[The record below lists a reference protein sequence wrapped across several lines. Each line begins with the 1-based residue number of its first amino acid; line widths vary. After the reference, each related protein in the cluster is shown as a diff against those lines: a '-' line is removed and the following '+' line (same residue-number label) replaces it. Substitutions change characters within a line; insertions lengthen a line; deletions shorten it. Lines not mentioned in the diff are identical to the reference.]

1 MHRDSIS
8 AFPTPRTAE
17 AAALQTLGC
26 EFLNGEQA
34 IDYHNPKAPPRIT
47 WMLATQGEIAGMKL
61 KAGDLSAAYQV
72 EKFDWNEAAAH
83 VETQKAKDAISATAP
98 DLDAL
103 MDAME
108 KLRGMNDAELNSDDG
123 KFNHA
128 FRKDYERIFDA
139 IPADRY
145 LDWILAR
152 LNNPVLTR
160 AVGRGI
166 AAYIRGAMHN
176 RAKMIDCIKRRE
188 PMVTGKGRDGATYI
202 YNQNNKLARERAG
215 HKPIR

>member
-1 MHRDSIS
+1 MNQDSIS

-26 EFLNGEQA
+26 EFLHGEQA

-108 KLRGMNDAELNSDDG
+108 KLRGGNPDD
-123 KFNHA
+123 KA
-128 FRKDYERIFDA
+128 FAKDHDRIFA
-139 IPADRY
+139 AVPADRR
-145 LDWILAR
+145 LDWQLKR
-152 LNNPVLTR
+152 LNNPELTR
-160 AVGRGI
+160 NVALAI

-176 RAKMIDCIKRRE
+176 RARMIDWIKQRE
-188 PMVTGKGRDGATYI
+188 PMVTGKGRDGAAYI
-202 YNQNNKLARERAG
+202 YNESNKLARERAG

>member
-1 MHRDSIS
+1 MNRDSIS

-83 VETQKAKDAISATAP
+83 VETQKAKDAIGATAP
-98 DLDAL
+98 DIDAL

-108 KLRGMNDAELNSDDG
+108 KLRGGNPDD
-123 KFNHA
+123 KA
-128 FRKDYERIFDA
+128 FAKDCGAILDA

-176 RAKMIDCIKRRE
+176 RARMIDWIKRRE

-202 YNQNNKLARERAG
+202 YNESNKLARERAG